1 VRQYLRCLK
10 STALK
15 LDYEYHGLGV
25 AFRDEDGLR
34 IMVNEFDQT
43 KIESYPD
50 LVAKPY
56 LKELSI
62 KKIKDLSPLLQG
74 ALSKVVASSE
84 NKIHQESPEQMF
96 NRIYSEIGIL
106 SSSLLKLN
114 DLDSQ
119 PPLKNEYESQI
130 YVRTT
135 TSRNLRS
142 Q

>member
-1 VRQYLRCLK
+1 
-10 STALK
+10 
-15 LDYEYHGLGV
+15 
-25 AFRDEDGLR
+25 
-34 IMVNEFDQT
+34 
-43 KIESYPD
+43 
-50 LVAKPY
+50 
-56 LKELSI
+56 
-62 KKIKDLSPLLQG
+62 
-74 ALSKVVASSE
+74 
-84 NKIHQESPEQMF
+84 MF